1 MTKMFDPQH
10 PGLIV
15 ASELDYLHIGE
26 KEFADKIGV
35 DSESVAKILRAVAP
49 ITPDIADRLAKA
61 STSLDAAMWL
71 RMQAKYDAW
80 QSEHRQETTFK
91 EENISES

>member
-1 MTKMFDPQH
+1 MTKMFDPPH

-49 ITPDIADRLAKA
+49 ITPDIAGPFGEGIERPRCSHVVAYA
-61 STSLDAAMWL
+61 S
-71 RMQAKYDAW
+71 Q
-80 QSEHRQETTFK
+80 
-91 EENISES
+91 I